1 MRRFLTMVGNYKFE
15 ESPGNGGFI
24 GGTIY
29 ATNME
34 TQETTSR
41 FYKRL
46 HNGKTNKWDVIGKL
60 ITELVPPEKMQ
71 SKTTKLDKKKKI

>member
-1 MRRFLTMVGNYKFE
+1 MRRFLTMVGDYKFE

-29 ATNME
+29 ATNMK
-34 TQETTSR
+34 TRETTSR
-41 FYKRL
+41 MYKKL

-60 ITELVPPEKMQ
+60 VTELVPPEDFQ
-71 SKTTKLDKKKKI
+71 SKKDKVDKKKKI